1 MLCDLI
7 HLEGASSLASY
18 GDDFYAGMPCVTK
31 NNYGKGHV
39 YYIGSQLEESGLAKI
54 LNEAVAEADV
64 SAVIPESTALE
75 VTCRESDTTRF
86 YYVINFSDEKQP
98 LPASLSGKTDLITG
112 KTAGKD
118 DMLEKWDVLIL
129 QEQL

>member
-1 MLCDLI
+1 M
-7 HLEGASSLASY
+7 
-18 GDDFYAGMPCVTK
+18 
-31 NNYGKGHV
+31 
-39 YYIGSQLEESGLAKI
+39 
-54 LNEAVAEADV
+54 
-64 SAVIPESTALE
+64 
-75 VTCRESDTTRF
+75 
-86 YYVINFSDEKQP
+86 NFSDEKQP

>member
-1 MLCDLI
+1 MYTTS
-7 HLEGASSLASY
+7 AA
-18 GDDFYAGMPCVTK
+18 K
-31 NNYGKGHV
+31 
-39 YYIGSQLEESGLAKI
+39 LEESGLAKI